1 MGSTSNEFKVRF
13 RNHKSAML
21 TNKTT
26 CELAAHFNKVE
37 HRMSD
42 FEFIVIEKVV
52 NESEDHID
60 RHLLTREAFW
70 CSQLCTLHPH
80 GLNKRS
86 ANKFYVFFT

>member
-26 CELAAHFNKVE
+26 SELAAHFNKVE

-42 FEFIVIEKVV
+42 FEFIVIEKGV

-70 CSQLCTLHPH
+70 CSQLCTLHSQ